1 MVGSLSSESED
12 LVHCFRDGLL
22 ERRAVGLEEQVLVD
36 VEAGEADADQ
46 FEKVGDQGKAVDG
59 FQHAVRGD
67 EADEA
72 VDAQGNHGGL
82 VIGFFPLL
90 GHRGRYFLE
99 LLVQVFGGG
108 VRADGR
114 AANRGAG
121 GHDGGLQRRGAAEER
136 LGGGLGGAHRGL
148 GGDGDAGSGVRES
161 GHCGKCRAERGTR
174 LIMIIERSGGQRE
187 VRKGKRCWRRDVE
200 GTSRAPLVT

>member
-67 EADEA
+67 ETHEA
-72 VDAQGNHGGL
+72 VDRWN
-82 VIGFFPLL
+82 V
-90 GHRGRYFLE
+90 
-99 LLVQVFGGG
+99 
-108 VRADGR
+108 
-114 AANRGAG
+114 
-121 GHDGGLQRRGAAEER
+121 
-136 LGGGLGGAHRGL
+136 
-148 GGDGDAGSGVRES
+148 
-161 GHCGKCRAERGTR
+161 
-174 LIMIIERSGGQRE
+174 GGQ
-187 VRKGKRCWRRDVE
+187 
-200 GTSRAPLVT
+200 